1 MFPLVRYYLLCLN
14 RRETQDSKFRFNTK
28 ILWICETATTAAWP
42 AAMGLIDRQGA
53 LSQGLAEIRTQFA
66 VPTGFPADVLAE
78 AEAAA
83 ATPVADRADWTTRS
97 FATLDPATSTD
108 LDQAFA
114 IERSGADVILFYAI
128 ADTAWFVRPEGALD
142 REAWTR
148 GETLYLPDGKASL
161 YPKVLSEG
169 AASLLPNVDR
179 PAVVFTVRIDGEGKS
194 TLDDAERGMIRSR
207 AKLAYETVRPTDL
220 PDGFEELSKR
230 IAAAEDA
237 RGAARVDAPEQ
248 EVVIGEDGSFTLAFR
263 PQLQS
268 EIQNAAM
275 SLAANLAVA
284 DTLLAHRTGLFR
296 VMPEPD
302 DRAIWRL
309 RHSAKALGLDWP
321 KHVPLKQ
328 FEQRLSM
335 TDPRHAAFRAAVRR
349 AGPSAS
355 YALYQEGVTPW
366 HSAMAATYAHA
377 TAPLRRLADRYVIE
391 ATLQIASGGSVAAE
405 IEAAFQKLPA
415 VMAKAEA
422 KAGQIDRAVVDLA
435 EAVVLDGRVGSD
447 FGAVVTDVD
456 ERGARIQ
463 LGDPA
468 VIARVDGKG
477 AVPGDTIKVR
487 LTSVDVARRQVAFQ
501 RVG

>member
-1 MFPLVRYYLLCLN
+1 MA
-14 RRETQDSKFRFNTK
+14 Q
-28 ILWICETATTAAWP
+28 
-42 AAMGLIDRQGA
+42 AMGLIDRQGA
-53 LSQGLAEIRTQFA
+53 LSQGLAEIRSQFA
-66 VPTGFPADVLAE
+66 VPAGFPVDVIAE
-78 AEAAA
+78 AEAAVA
-83 ATPVADRADWTTRS
+83 MPVTGRADWTDKT
-97 FATLDPATSTD
+97 FATLDPASSTD

-114 IERSGADVILFYAI
+114 IERSGADLILLYAI
-128 ADTAWFVRPEGALD
+128 ADTAGFVQPDGALD

-161 YPKVLSEG
+161 YPPVLSEG

-179 PAVVFTVRIDGEGKS
+179 PAVILTVRIDGEGKS
-194 TLDDAERGMIRSR
+194 TLDGAERGMIRSR

-220 PDGFEELSKR
+220 PDGFEELSRR

-248 EVVIGEDGSFTLAFR
+248 EVAIGADGSFTLAFR
-263 PQLQS
+263 PQLES
-268 EIQNAAM
+268 EVRNAAM
-275 SLAANLAVA
+275 SLAANLAIA
-284 DTLLAHRTGLFR
+284 DALLAHRTGLFR

-302 DRAIWRL
+302 DRAVWRL

-321 KHVPLKQ
+321 KHMPLKQ
-328 FEQRLSM
+328 FEQGLSM

-355 YALYQEGVTPW
+355 YAPYREGVTPW

-391 ATLQIASGGSVAAE
+391 ATLQIASGQSVSTA
-405 IEAAFQKLPA
+405 IEAAFQRLPA
-415 VMAKAEA
+415 VMAKSEA
-422 KAGQIDRAVVDLA
+422 KAGQIDRAALDLA

-447 FGAVVTDVD
+447 FEAVVTDVD

-463 LGDPA
+463 LRDPA
-468 VIARVDGKG
+468 VVARVDGKG
-477 AVPGDTIKVR
+477 AVPGDTIKVQ
-487 LTSVDVARRQVAFQ
+487 LVSVDVAHRQIVFQ
-501 RVG
+501 RGS

>member
-1 MFPLVRYYLLCLN
+1 
-14 RRETQDSKFRFNTK
+14 
-28 ILWICETATTAAWP
+28 
-42 AAMGLIDRQGA
+42 MGLIDRQGA
-53 LSQGLAEIRTQFA
+53 LSQGLAEIRAQFA
-66 VPTGFPADVLAE
+66 VPAEFPADVIAE

-83 ATPVADRADWTTRS
+83 AKPVAGRADWTGKN

-114 IERSGADVILFYAI
+114 IERSGADLILFYAI
-128 ADTAWFVRPEGALD
+128 ADTAWFVQPEGALD

-161 YPKVLSEG
+161 YPPVLSEG

-179 PAVVFTVRIDGEGKS
+179 PAVVFTVRIDAAGKA
-194 TLDDAERGMIRSR
+194 TLAGAERGLIRSR
-207 AKLAYETVRPTDL
+207 AKLAYETVQPGDL
-220 PDGFEELSKR
+220 PDGFDELSQR

-248 EVVIGEDGSFTLAFR
+248 EVAIGPDGSVTLAFR

-275 SLAANLAVA
+275 SLAGNLAIA
-284 DTLLAHRTGLFR
+284 DALLAHRTGLFR

-321 KHVPLKQ
+321 KHEPLKQ
-328 FEQRLSM
+328 FEQSLDA

-355 YALYQEGVTPW
+355 YAPFQDGVTPW

-391 ATLQIASGGSVAAE
+391 ATLQIAAGENVSAD

-422 KAGQIDRAVVDLA
+422 KGGQIDRAVLDLA
-435 EAVVLDGRVGSD
+435 EAVVLEGCEGRL
-447 FGAVVTDVD
+447 FNAVVTDID

-463 LGDPA
+463 LSDPA
-468 VIARVDGKG
+468 VIARVEAKG
-477 AVPGDTIKVR
+477 AVPGDPVKVK
-487 LTSVDVARRQVAFQ
+487 LASVDVIHRQVAFQ
-501 RVG
+501 RVD